1 MSSEDKIRER
11 AFRLWVDRGRP
22 EGQAEQHWLDA
33 EREVRQQD
41 AEGGSQQPAE
51 GVASADAPS
60 LVDTTLDTASPRSR
74 KNRTKN
80 GPANRGGENSF
91 QSNR

>member
-33 EREVRQQD
+33 EWQIRQHD
-41 AEGGSQQPAE
+41 AEGGSQRAAE
-51 GVASADAPS
+51 GAASAEHK
-60 LVDTTLDTASPRSR
+60 LVDTTLDAASPRSR
-74 KNRTKN
+74 KNRPKN
-80 GPANRGGENSF
+80 GSANRGGENSS